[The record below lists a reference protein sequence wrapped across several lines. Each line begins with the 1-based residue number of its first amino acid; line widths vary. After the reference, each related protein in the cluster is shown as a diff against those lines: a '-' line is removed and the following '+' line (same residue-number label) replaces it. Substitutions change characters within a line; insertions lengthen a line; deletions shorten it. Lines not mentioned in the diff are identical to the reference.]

1 MAELK
6 DLFVI
11 YEGLTPEKKTE
22 EKPKEDLSRWRN
34 LMWLLNNKPVKQ
46 KKEETEYDI
55 VSEVPGT
62 KKEEKKE
69 PVYDPNQIIKPTD
82 SDYVLQRLGD
92 LERVGDTDLHINAS
106 TLKTRALKNDF
117 VSHLESGMIRRG
129 IQDDYTK
136 NMLISIAGRESSY
149 NPNAN
154 NGSAVGWFQFMD
166 ATRAGLGNKMSR
178 EEFINNK
185 TVQIDLALDLF
196 PQLINTLEHWKSEYG
211 TTHIQNLG
219 LTDDQL
225 LHGMW
230 WRPESVKNFIITGQ
244 DDFTDD
250 QGNTLFSILE
260 KGKL

>member
-11 YEGLTPEKKTE
+11 YEGLAPEKKTE

-46 KKEETEYDI
+46 KKEETEYSI
-55 VSEVPGT
+55 VSEIPGT
-62 KKEEKKE
+62 KKIKKE
-69 PVYDPNQIIKPTD
+69 PVYDPSQVIKPGD
-82 SDYVLQRLGD
+82 PDYILLNQGV
-92 LERVGDTDLHINAS
+92 LERVGDTNTYTNA
-106 TLKTRALKNDF
+106 TELKTKALQKDF
-117 VSHLESGMIRRG
+117 ISHLDSGMARRG
-129 IQDDYTK
+129 IQDDYLR

-166 ATRAGLGNKMSR
+166 ATRAGLGNKMSK

-196 PQLINTLEHWKSEYG
+196 PQLINTLEYWKSKYG
-211 TTHIQNLG
+211 TTHIQNLD

-230 WRPESVKNFIITGQ
+230 WRPESVKNFMMTGQ
-244 DDFTDD
+244 DDFTDE

-260 KGKL
+260 KGKV